1 MGHIGLTPQSYHRM
15 GGNKVQRRTDGIDPG
30 GRDRLFEDA
39 YAVEQAGAC
48 ALVIEGIP
56 GSLAREI
63 TDKVSIPTIGI
74 GAGVHCDGQVLVL
87 HDALG
92 LNERSFSFAKAYAQL
107 RTTSIDAITQ
117 YVAEVRTGVWPDDS
131 HTFH

>member
-1 MGHIGLTPQSYHRM
+1 MRFNELTSE
-15 GGNKVQRRTDGIDPG
+15 GIDPG
-30 GRDRLFEDA
+30 GRDRLIEDA

-48 ALVIEGIP
+48 ALVIEGVP
-56 GSLAREI
+56 ANLAREI
-63 TDKVSIPTIGI
+63 TNKVSIPTIGI
-74 GAGVHCDGQVLVL
+74 GAGIDCDGQVLVL

-92 LNERSFSFAKAYAQL
+92 LSERSFSFAKAYAQL